1 LNVCGLLCALYSHF
15 VAYSYQ
21 RHIEDALDA
30 AGNDQVVKEKIIY
43 WQNCGNRWA
52 YYSRNTVPRNR
63 FIQTSNYADQNHRSI
78 AANAPDD
85 PDRSLEQN
93 IVDIMGRDKTLADTR
108 QKAQYKWKAVENNH
122 LNDMP
127 GERADDLTLARKM
140 LVKELISI
148 LSQNM
153 NIPNNIM

>member
-1 LNVCGLLCALYSHF
+1 M
-15 VAYSYQ
+15 
-21 RHIEDALDA
+21 DA

-52 YYSRNTVPRNR
+52 YYSRNNVPRNR